1 MNKRIEREDPGRKAI
16 FHGVVAQAD
25 NPHATGT
32 AFSEECLRKMAEQD
46 DRLEFKDGQLIFH
59 GAACLEGD
67 VEDGSP
73 PASVVFRGVEN
84 E

>member
-1 MNKRIEREDPGRKAI
+1 MNKRKAI
-16 FHGVVAQAD
+16 FHGVVAQA
-25 NPHATGT
+25 NQIYGNNIAY
-32 AFSEECLRKMAEQD
+32 SEECLRKMAEQD

-59 GAACLEGD
+59 GAVCLEGD
-67 VEDGSP
+67 VVDGSP